1 MDLRV
6 FDETSLVIALRALR
20 GVALAKGP
28 VTGAERSVLEIVAS
42 LHERD
47 VDLDALLPITPA
59 EVAGALNEPHPRK
72 RLVQLALVMAM
83 TDGDP
88 TEAQEAAVR
97 ALAASLGVDEPGL
110 KLLGDLVRDHAV
122 LVRLDV
128 MRRVVPAALGNASL
142 ATGLRTAAGVLV
154 GASTDPQVAWRYK
167 SLGLLP
173 AGTLGRAFW
182 EHCTARQFAFPG
194 ERGGFPERGVF
205 HDFAHVL
212 SGYDTDPAGEIQQ
225 GAFQAGNRRHDGF
238 AFLLFVLVQ
247 FHLGIRT
254 TPVAKSQKGFFAPT
268 IVLGAV
274 ARGAACKVDLTDGW
288 DFWSVV
294 DRPLDELRRD
304 YGIAPLSRA
313 VVSTAHLAPV

>member
-6 FDETSLVIALRALR
+6 FEESSLVIALRALR
-20 GVALAKGP
+20 GVALANGP
-28 VTGAERSVLEIVAS
+28 VTEAERSVLEIVAS

-47 VDLDALLPITPA
+47 VDIDALLPITPA
-59 EVAGALNEPHPRK
+59 EVAGALTEPHARK

-110 KLLGDLVRDHAV
+110 KLLGDLVRDHPVA
-122 LVRLDV
+122 VRLDV
-128 MRRVVPAALGNASL
+128 LRRVVPAVLGKASL
-142 ATGLRTAAGVLV
+142 ATGLRTAAKALLGVNV
-154 GASTDPQVAWRYK
+154 NPVVAWRYK

-173 AGTLGRAFW
+173 AGTFGRAFW
-182 EHCTARQFAFPG
+182 EHCTARKFAFPG
-194 ERGGFPERGVF
+194 ERGGLPELGVF

-247 FHLGIRT
+247 FHLDIRT
-254 TPVAKSQKGFFAPT
+254 TPAAKSQKGFFKPSD
-268 IVLGAV
+268 VLGAV

-288 DFWSVV
+288 DFWAVV

-304 YGIAPLSRA
+304 YGVAPR
-313 VVSTAHLAPV
+313 